1 MEVIPLTR
9 AKARFSEIVARLIHR
24 KEAIVIT
31 RKRIPVAAIVPYD
44 EWAKKEASDKE
55 GLAAAA
61 GALADFDAAIDEMI
75 EAVYAA
81 REKARDRKVAF

>member
-31 RKRIPVAAIVPYD
+31 RKRIPVAAIVPYE

-75 EAVYAA
+75 VAVYAA

>member
-1 MEVIPLTR
+1 MEIIPLTR
-9 AKARFSEIVARLIHR
+9 AKARLSEIVARLIHR

-31 RKRIPVAAIVPYD
+31 RKKVPVAVVVPYD
-44 EWAKKEASDKE
+44 EWAKKEASEKE

-61 GALADFDAAIDEMI
+61 GALADFDIAIDEMI

-81 REKARDRKVAF
+81 REKAKDRKVAL

>member
-1 MEVIPLTR
+1 MEIIPLTR
-9 AKARFSEIVARLIHR
+9 AKARLSEIVARLVHR

-31 RKRIPVAAIVPYD
+31 RKKVPVAVVVPYD

-61 GALADFDAAIDEMI
+61 GALADFDIAIDEMI
-75 EAVYAA
+75 EAVHAA
-81 REKARDRKVAF
+81 REKAKDRKVAL

>member
-31 RKRIPVAAIVPYD
+31 RKRIPVAAIVPYE

>member
-31 RKRIPVAAIVPYD
+31 RKRIPVAAIVPYE

-61 GALADFDAAIDEMI
+61 GALADLDVAIDEMI